1 LNGLQPKKY
10 CKLHNENKRENV
22 NMARDKEATKQKLID
37 AVGAVILRD
46 GFSAIG
52 VNAVSKKA
60 GVDKVLIYRYFNDLD
75 GLLKAYVMQKDY
87 FSNMAVITSE
97 FDKFE
102 TGDDV
107 IKFAKK
113 IFIGQLRDILENK
126 ELQEIILWELNT
138 KNEVTSAV
146 AKEREVQGVSILDGV
161 KKITGKSKVDIPAA
175 VTIILGGIYY
185 IVLRSRQVDVFNGI
199 NINSEVGWKRIEKSV
214 ENLIELTLRDI

>member
-1 LNGLQPKKY
+1 
-10 CKLHNENKRENV
+10 
-22 NMARDKEATKQKLID
+22 MARDKEATKQKLID